1 MLIEF
6 SVKNFLSF
14 KDKIT
19 LSMEKGNGEENINNI
34 IKNDITDLLRT
45 SVIYGANAS
54 GKSNV
59 IKAFTCAII
68 LVRTSNLMMPGGKL
82 DLVKPFL
89 LDDISRNKPSEFEFI
104 FITNNIKYRYYFSA
118 DENKIYDEILDAYYS
133 QKPTNIFTRTNTN
146 DYEFNSDKTKLEE
159 LKNKNLENK
168 LFLATSS
175 SWNYD
180 KTRNPFLWFLNVI
193 DTYDSFTN
201 ILDNDLISYSKN
213 DKDLKEFTL
222 KLLKEADILIKDINV
237 DYEEKNMDENMVDL
251 LIPKINQNSKVFK
264 TKSINIELEH
274 EVIDEFN
281 KKHFYKLNFIDES
294 LGTKVLFSLAPI
306 LKRAF
311 SSSKVIIVDEFEKSM
326 HPKLVEFIIK
336 LFNNSDI
343 NKYNSQLIF
352 TTHATNLLD
361 LELLR
366 RDQIWFTEKNPSNGV
381 TDLYPLDSF
390 SVRKDENILKGYIN
404 GRYGAIPFIKDVDLW
419 LEDK

>member
-180 KTRNPFLWFLNVI
+180 KTRDPFLWFLNVI

-306 LKRAF
+306 LKIAF

-336 LFNNSDI
+336 LFNNPNI

>member
-19 LSMEKGNGEENINNI
+19 LSMEKGNGEENISNI

-68 LVRTSNLMMPGGKL
+68 LVRTSNLMIPGGKL

-180 KTRNPFLWFLNVI
+180 KTRDPFLWFLNVI

-336 LFNNSDI
+336 LFNNPNI

>member
-14 KDKIT
+14 KNKVT
-19 LSMEKGNGEENINNI
+19 LSMEKGNGEENISNI

-82 DLVKPFL
+82 DLVRPFL
-89 LDDISRNKPSEFEFI
+89 LDDTSRNKPSEFEFV

-180 KTRNPFLWFLNVI
+180 KTKDPFLWFLNVI

-222 KLLKEADILIKDINV
+222 KLLKEADILIKDIKV

-264 TKSINIELEH
+264 TKNINIELEH

-366 RDQIWFTEKNPSNGV
+366 RDQIWFTEKNPSNGI

>member
-19 LSMEKGNGEENINNI
+19 LSMEKGNGEENISNI

-180 KTRNPFLWFLNVI
+180 KTRDPFLWFLNVI

-336 LFNNSDI
+336 LFNNPNI

>member
-14 KDKIT
+14 KDKII

-89 LDDISRNKPSEFEFI
+89 LDDTSRNKPSEFEFI

-180 KTRNPFLWFLNVI
+180 KTKDPFLWFLNVI

-201 ILDNDLISYSKN
+201 ILDNDLMSYSKN
-213 DKDLKEFTL
+213 DKNLKEFTL
-222 KLLKEADILIKDINV
+222 KLLKEADILIKDIKV
-237 DYEEKNMDENMVDL
+237 DYEEKNTDENMVDL

-281 KKHFYKLNFIDES
+281 KKYFYKLNFIDES

-336 LFNNSDI
+336 LFNNPDI

-352 TTHATNLLD
+352 TTHATYLLD

-366 RDQIWFTEKNPSNGV
+366 RDQIWFTEKNPSNGI

>member
-118 DENKIYDEILDAYYS
+118 DENKIYEEILDAYYS

-168 LFLATSS
+168 LFLVTSS

-180 KTRNPFLWFLNVI
+180 KTKDPFLWFLNVI

-264 TKSINIELEH
+264 TKNINIELEH

-311 SSSKVIIVDEFEKSM
+311 SSSKVIIVDEFERSM

-336 LFNNSDI
+336 LFNNPDI

-366 RDQIWFTEKNPSNGV
+366 RDQIWFTEKNPSNGI

>member
-19 LSMEKGNGEENINNI
+19 LSMEKGNGEENISNI

-68 LVRTSNLMMPGGKL
+68 LVRTSNLMIPGGKL

-180 KTRNPFLWFLNVI
+180 KTRDPFLWFLNVI

-336 LFNNSDI
+336 LFNNPNI

-404 GRYGAIPFIKDVDLW
+404 GRYGAIPFIKDVDL
-419 LEDK
+419 

>member
-1 MLIEF
+1 
-6 SVKNFLSF
+6 
-14 KDKIT
+14 
-19 LSMEKGNGEENINNI
+19 
-34 IKNDITDLLRT
+34 
-45 SVIYGANAS
+45 
-54 GKSNV
+54 
-59 IKAFTCAII
+59 
-68 LVRTSNLMMPGGKL
+68 
-82 DLVKPFL
+82 
-89 LDDISRNKPSEFEFI
+89 
-104 FITNNIKYRYYFSA
+104 
-118 DENKIYDEILDAYYS
+118 
-133 QKPTNIFTRTNTN
+133 
-146 DYEFNSDKTKLEE
+146 
-159 LKNKNLENK
+159 
-168 LFLATSS
+168 
-175 SWNYD
+175 
-180 KTRNPFLWFLNVI
+180 
-193 DTYDSFTN
+193 
-201 ILDNDLISYSKN
+201 
-213 DKDLKEFTL
+213 
-222 KLLKEADILIKDINV
+222 
-237 DYEEKNMDENMVDL
+237 MVDL

-336 LFNNSDI
+336 LFNNPDI

>member
-19 LSMEKGNGEENINNI
+19 LSMEKGNGEENISNI

-180 KTRNPFLWFLNVI
+180 KTRDPFLWFLNVI

-222 KLLKEADILIKDINV
+222 KLLKEAGATEVHVRIASPAIKFPCFYGVDISTLEELISHRMNV
-237 DYEEKNMDENMVDL
+237 EEL
-251 LIPKINQNSKVFK
+251 CQF
-264 TKSINIELEH
+264 IEA
-274 EVIDEFN
+274 D
-281 KKHFYKLNFIDES
+281 
-294 LGTKVLFSLAPI
+294 SLAFI
-306 LKRAF
+306 SMEGLKKSVKHDMDGNCDLCMSCFSGNYVTKLYDSIDRA
-311 SSSKVIIVDEFEKSM
+311 
-326 HPKLVEFIIK
+326 
-336 LFNNSDI
+336 N
-343 NKYNSQLIF
+343 
-352 TTHATNLLD
+352 
-361 LELLR
+361 
-366 RDQIWFTEKNPSNGV
+366 
-381 TDLYPLDSF
+381 
-390 SVRKDENILKGYIN
+390 KDEK
-404 GRYGAIPFIKDVDLW
+404 
-419 LEDK
+419 

>member
-89 LDDISRNKPSEFEFI
+89 LDDTSRNKPSEFEFV

-118 DENKIYDEILDAYYS
+118 DENKIYEEILDAYYS

-168 LFLATSS
+168 LFLVTSS

-180 KTRNPFLWFLNVI
+180 KTKDPFLWFLNVI

-264 TKSINIELEH
+264 TKNINIELEH

-336 LFNNSDI
+336 LFNNPDI

>member
-89 LDDISRNKPSEFEFI
+89 LDDTSRNKPSEFEFI

-180 KTRNPFLWFLNVI
+180 KTRDPFLWFLNVI

-336 LFNNSDI
+336 LFNNPDI

>member
-89 LDDISRNKPSEFEFI
+89 LDDTSRNKPSEFEFV

-180 KTRNPFLWFLNVI
+180 KTKDPFLWFLNVI

-264 TKSINIELEH
+264 TKNINIELEH

-306 LKRAF
+306 LKRSF
-311 SSSKVIIVDEFEKSM
+311 SSSKVIIVDEFERSM

-336 LFNNSDI
+336 LFNNPDI

-366 RDQIWFTEKNPSNGV
+366 RDQIWFTEKNPSNGI

>member
-89 LDDISRNKPSEFEFI
+89 LDDTSRNKPSEFEFV

-180 KTRNPFLWFLNVI
+180 KTKDPFLWFLNVI

-264 TKSINIELEH
+264 TKNINIELEH

-311 SSSKVIIVDEFEKSM
+311 SSSKVIIVDEFERSM

-336 LFNNSDI
+336 LFNNPDI

-366 RDQIWFTEKNPSNGV
+366 RDQIWFTEKNPSNGI

>member
-89 LDDISRNKPSEFEFI
+89 LDDTSRNKPSEFEFV
-104 FITNNIKYRYYFSA
+104 FITNNIKYRYYFSV

-180 KTRNPFLWFLNVI
+180 KTKDPFLWFLNVI

-222 KLLKEADILIKDINV
+222 KLLKEADILIKDIKV

-336 LFNNSDI
+336 LFNNPDI

-366 RDQIWFTEKNPSNGV
+366 RDQIWFTEKNPSNGI

>member
-89 LDDISRNKPSEFEFI
+89 LDDTSRNKPSEFEFV

-118 DENKIYDEILDAYYS
+118 DENKIYEEILDAYYS

-168 LFLATSS
+168 LFLVTSS

-180 KTRNPFLWFLNVI
+180 KTKDPFLWFLNVI

-264 TKSINIELEH
+264 TKNINIELEH

-336 LFNNSDI
+336 LFNNPDI

-366 RDQIWFTEKNPSNGV
+366 RDQIWFTEKNPSNGI

>member
-19 LSMEKGNGEENINNI
+19 LSMEKGNGEENISNI

-180 KTRNPFLWFLNVI
+180 KTRDPFLWFLNVI

-336 LFNNSDI
+336 LFNNPDI